1 MALRFSGRQTCPGN
15 EFPNKQES
23 KAMDFKP
30 GEIVQLKSGGRGL
43 TVVKQTKDIVDVIW
57 YADTDDAIR
66 TATIPAV
73 CLALI
78 EFADDEDDL
87 DDE

>member
-1 MALRFSGRQTCPGN
+1 
-15 EFPNKQES
+15 
-23 KAMDFKP
+23 MDFKP

-43 TVVKQTKDIVDVIW
+43 TVVRQVKQDVEVIW

-66 TATIPAV
+66 TATVPAD
-73 CLALI
+73 CLVLI

>member
-1 MALRFSGRQTCPGN
+1 M
-15 EFPNKQES
+15 E
-23 KAMDFKP
+23 FKP
-30 GEIVQLKSGGRGL
+30 GEIVQLKSGGRAL
-43 TVVKQTKDIVDVIW
+43 TVVRQVKLDVDVVW
-57 YADTDDAIR
+57 YADSEDAVR

-73 CLALI
+73 ALALI

>member
-1 MALRFSGRQTCPGN
+1 M
-15 EFPNKQES
+15 
-23 KAMDFKP
+23 
-30 GEIVQLKSGGRGL
+30 
-43 TVVKQTKDIVDVIW
+43 IW

-66 TATIPAV
+66 TATIPAA

-87 DDE
+87 EDDE

>member
-1 MALRFSGRQTCPGN
+1 
-15 EFPNKQES
+15 
-23 KAMDFKP
+23 MDFKP

-43 TVVKQTKDIVDVIW
+43 TVVRQVKQDVDVIW
-57 YADTDDAIR
+57 YADTDDAVR

-78 EFADDEDDL
+78 EFADDEEL